1 MQKRDQK
8 IRLIKNAIDELS
20 DNSFDCHLCPRMCH
34 VNRDKGEIGFCGVG
48 NYPFVPNYC
57 LHFGEEPCLSGYYD
71 YKKNLQTGS
80 SLSGSGAVFFAGCNL
95 KCIYCQNY
103 QISWQVHGPD
113 VLPDKLASIFLVLQ
127 EKKALNINLVTPTHV
142 ILPILEALKR
152 AFALG
157 LNIPIVYNTSA
168 YDSYK
173 TILKLDGIIDI
184 YLPDFKYLRKDSARR
199 FSNAP
204 DYPDKAIKAIK
215 EMYRQA
221 GNIEIDNEGNA
232 KSGLII
238 RHLIL
243 PGHIEESCTILEWIA
258 ANISTK
264 VYISLMSQFHPCN
277 NVPDEINREISKD
290 EYDGVLAKAEELG
303 FENVYIQTYPFA
315 SKEHLV
321 PDFSKENPFSWEEK
335 ESDLA
340 I

>member
-8 IRLIKNAIDELS
+8 IRLIKNAIDALS
-20 DNSFDCHLCPRMCH
+20 DNRSDCHLCPKMCH
-34 VNRDKGEIGFCGVG
+34 ANRNKGEIGFCGVG
-48 NYPFVPNYC
+48 NCALVAYYC

-71 YKKNLQTGS
+71 YKKNLQTKS

-103 QISWQVHGPD
+103 QISWQIYGTHVS
-113 VLPDKLASIFLVLQ
+113 PDKLASIFQVLQ

-168 YDSYK
+168 YDSYE
-173 TILKLDGIIDI
+173 TIVHLDGIIDI
-184 YLPDFKYLRKDSARR
+184 YMPDFKYLRNDSARR
-199 FSNAP
+199 FSHAP
-204 DYPDKAIKAIK
+204 DYPDKAITAIK
-215 EMYRQA
+215 EMYRQV
-221 GNIEIDNEGNA
+221 GNLEIDNEGNA
-232 KSGLII
+232 KRGLII

-243 PGHIEESCTILEWIA
+243 PGHMEESCTILEWIA
-258 ANISTK
+258 ANISTR
-264 VYISLMSQFHPCN
+264 VYLSLMSQFYPCN
-277 NVPDEINREISKD
+277 NVPDEINREISND

-303 FENVYIQTYPFA
+303 FENVYMQTHAFA

-321 PDFSKENPFSWEEK
+321 PDFSKDNPFSWEEN
-335 ESDLA
+335 
-340 I
+340 

>member
-8 IRLIKNAIDELS
+8 IRLIKNAIEELS
-20 DNSFDCHLCPRMCH
+20 NSSSDCHLCPRMCH

-48 NYPFVPNYC
+48 NRALVAHYC

-71 YKKNLQTGS
+71 YKKNIQTGS
-80 SLSGSGAVFFAGCNL
+80 PLSGSGAVFFSGCNL

-103 QISWQVHGPD
+103 QISWQVYGSD
-113 VLPDKLASIFLVLQ
+113 VSPDKLASIFLFLQ
-127 EKKALNINLVTPTHV
+127 KKKALNINLVTPTHV

-168 YDSYK
+168 YDSYE
-173 TILKLDGIIDI
+173 TIVHLDGIIDI
-184 YLPDFKYLRKDSARR
+184 YLPDFKYLMKDSARR
-199 FSNAP
+199 FSNTP

-215 EMYRQA
+215 EMYRQV
-221 GNIEIDNEGNA
+221 GNLEIDNEGNA
-232 KSGLII
+232 KRGLII

-243 PGHIEESCTILEWIA
+243 PGHMEESCTILEWIA

-264 VYISLMSQFHPCN
+264 VYLSLMSQFYPCN
-277 NVPDEINREISKD
+277 TVPDEINRKISKD

-303 FENVYIQTYPFA
+303 FENVYMQTHAFA

-321 PDFSKENPFSWEEK
+321 PDFSKDNPFSWEEN
-335 ESDLA
+335 
-340 I
+340 

>member
-8 IRLIKNAIDELS
+8 IRLIKNAIEELS
-20 DNSFDCHLCPRMCH
+20 NSSSDCHLCPRMCH

-48 NYPFVPNYC
+48 NRALVAHYC

-71 YKKNLQTGS
+71 YKKNIQTGS
-80 SLSGSGAVFFAGCNL
+80 PLSGSGAVFFSGCNL

-103 QISWQVHGPD
+103 QISWQVYGSD
-113 VLPDKLASIFLVLQ
+113 VSPDKLASIFLFLQ
-127 EKKALNINLVTPTHV
+127 KKKALNINLVTPTHV

-168 YDSYK
+168 YDSYE
-173 TILKLDGIIDI
+173 TIVHLDGIIDI

-199 FSNAP
+199 FSNTP

-215 EMYRQA
+215 EMYRQV
-221 GNIEIDNEGNA
+221 GNLEIDNEGNA
-232 KSGLII
+232 KSGLIV

-243 PGHIEESCTILEWIA
+243 PGHMEESCIILEWIA

-264 VYISLMSQFHPCN
+264 IYISLMSQFHPCN
-277 NVPDEINREISKD
+277 SVPDEINREISNN

-321 PDFSKENPFSWEEK
+321 PDFSKKNPFSWEEK